1 MTTTWNDPAAAPG
14 SPGSAGPA
22 AGSAGPATGP
32 ATRPI
37 GSAAGSA
44 GPAAGS
50 AGPTGTTGPAADSG
64 YPHPGWEDGPGDGS
78 GDGSAD
84 SLEGGSVWQ
93 ALARADSLKA
103 SDVHIA
109 ADTPPWI
116 RHGGTFAPM
125 PGAEPVPAGEVARV
139 MDSWGG
145 GPDTSEMV
153 VLGGRRWRITC
164 FEADDGLR
172 VVFRRILSN
181 PPPLESLTLP
191 AEAKALVGLSDGLV
205 VTAGSTGSGKSTTL
219 ASLINEINMK
229 RDVHILTIE
238 DPIEYQYPPGKS
250 MVSQR
255 HVPIEKQEL
264 ALSTALRSDPDIV
277 LLGECRT
284 IPHFEMCL
292 TLAATGHLVLTSI
305 HARDASSTCERIAAA
320 TGDPG
325 RSVLAQTL
333 RAVISQ
339 RLIMDV
345 RDRRRRHLAAE
356 VMINKPAYQHAIR
369 PGGDISNI
377 QRMLRDEAKG
387 MDRVLAEMH
396 MANKISREAAR
407 NEALDAAHFDDLIKF

>member
-1 MTTTWNDPAAAPG
+1 M
-14 SPGSAGPA
+14 
-22 AGSAGPATGP
+22 
-32 ATRPI
+32 
-37 GSAAGSA
+37 
-44 GPAAGS
+44 
-50 AGPTGTTGPAADSG
+50 
-64 YPHPGWEDGPGDGS
+64 
-78 GDGSAD
+78 
-84 SLEGGSVWQ
+84 
-93 ALARADSLKA
+93 
-103 SDVHIA
+103 
-109 ADTPPWI
+109 
-116 RHGGTFAPM
+116 RHGGTFAPI
-125 PGAEPVPAGEVARV
+125 PGAEPVPGDEIEKV
-139 MDSWGG
+139 MNRWGG

-191 AEAKALVGLSDGLV
+191 PEAKALVGLNDGLI

-255 HVPIEKQEL
+255 HVPIERQEI

-339 RLIMDV
+339 RLIMDI

-356 VMINKPAYQHAIR
+356 VMINKPAYQMAIR

-396 MANKISREAAR
+396 MANKISRESAR
-407 NEALDAAHFDDLIKF
+407 NEALDAAHFDDLLKF